1 LLNSKCLFVKNIF
14 IFDIINFNSKQIKM
28 KKIILSAIAIM
39 AFAFTNAQST
49 RFGIKGGLNLSTV
62 VGGDVENTKSI
73 VGFHVGGLAE
83 IHVVEKFYIQPE
95 VLFSAQGTKADDLGS
110 DIDIKLNYLNIP
122 VIAKYYIVDKKFNVE
137 AGPQLG
143 ILLSAKAEDFD
154 IKDDTKSVDFGF
166 NVGAGY
172 SFTDNLSIGLRYT
185 IGLSPLWDDDID
197 SSEELYNSAKN
208 SNLQLS
214 LAYKF

>member
-1 LLNSKCLFVKNIF
+1 
-14 IFDIINFNSKQIKM
+14 M

-49 RFGIKGGLNLSTV
+49 RFGVKGGLNISSI
-62 VGGDVENTKSI
+62 VGGDVRDANAL

-95 VLFSAQGTKADDLGS
+95 LLFSTQGSKFDGGFGPDG
-110 DIDIKLNYLNIP
+110 DVKLNYLNIP
-122 VIAKYYIVDKKFNVE
+122 VLAKYYIVDKKFSVE

-143 ILLSAKAEDFD
+143 ILLSAKANGYD

-166 NVGAGY
+166 NFGAGY
-172 SFTDNLSIGLRYT
+172 SFTDNLSVGIRYT
-185 IGLSPLWDDDID
+185 VGLSPIWDDNIED
-197 SSEELYNSAKN
+197 SEDLYDSAKN
-208 SNLQLS
+208 GNLQLS

>member
-1 LLNSKCLFVKNIF
+1 
-14 IFDIINFNSKQIKM
+14 M

-49 RFGIKGGLNLSTV
+49 RFGVKGGLNISSI
-62 VGGDVENTKSI
+62 VGGDVRDANAL

-95 VLFSAQGTKADDLGS
+95 LLFSTQGSKFDGGFGPDG
-110 DIDIKLNYLNIP
+110 DVKLNYLNIP
-122 VIAKYYIVDKKFNVE
+122 VLAKYYIVDKKFSVE

-143 ILLSAKAEDFD
+143 ILLSAKANGYD

-166 NVGAGY
+166 NFGAGY
-172 SFTDNLSIGLRYT
+172 SFTDNLSVGIRYT
-185 IGLSPLWDDDID
+185 VGLSPIWDDNID
-197 SSEELYNSAKN
+197 DSEDLYDSAKN
-208 SNLQLS
+208 GNLQLS